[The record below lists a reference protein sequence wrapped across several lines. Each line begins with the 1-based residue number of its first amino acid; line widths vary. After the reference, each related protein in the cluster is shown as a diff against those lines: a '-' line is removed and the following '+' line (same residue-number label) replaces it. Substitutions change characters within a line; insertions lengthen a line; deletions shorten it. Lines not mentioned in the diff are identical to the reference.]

1 MAPSST
7 KARRARRFDRT
18 PLFIGIVI
26 LPLAAS
32 CAFSFS
38 GFAMQR
44 TARMPEQRPAEI
56 RIILTERDRRQEGSI
71 LLQREEGEQE
81 LRRDWLHLAETPEG
95 LAAREGDGIKGVPAV
110 HRIAI
115 RPPDRISL
123 QMTLLPDKRGPPH
136 GA

>member
-7 KARRARRFDRT
+7 KSRRARRFDRT
-18 PLFIGIVI
+18 PLLIGIVI

-44 TARMPEQRPAEI
+44 TARMPEQRPSEI
-56 RIILTERDRRQEGSI
+56 RIILTERDRRQEGAI
-71 LLQREEGEQE
+71 LLQREEGEQDP
-81 LRRDWLHLAETPEG
+81 RRDWLHLAESPEG
-95 LAAREGDGIKGVPAV
+95 IAAREEDGIQHVPAI
-110 HRIAI
+110 HRISI
-115 RPPDRISL
+115 RPPNRIFP
-123 QMTLLPDKRGPPH
+123 QMTLLPAKRGPPH